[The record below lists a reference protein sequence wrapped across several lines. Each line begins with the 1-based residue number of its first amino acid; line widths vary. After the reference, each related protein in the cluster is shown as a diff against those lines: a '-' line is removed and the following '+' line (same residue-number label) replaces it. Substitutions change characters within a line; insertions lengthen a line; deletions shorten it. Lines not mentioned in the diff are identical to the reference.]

1 MKTLRFLGITLLM
14 VMLAVNFTAC
24 SDNEDEP
31 SGNDEP
37 TIGLSE
43 KKITQIVAL
52 NDYTISLNYNN
63 NRLSKF
69 TWQYHDDPNDWEF
82 NQEITYSEN
91 QVIMTGEVDGS
102 NSKQVYTLNS
112 QGYVSSCTTIDF
124 DENREINT
132 IFEYTQDGY
141 LAKILEKEVF
151 HGEFEDDFSTETTVL
166 TYTDEKLVQTSN
178 EYNSGNN
185 SFPSKEYFSFSYS
198 IGHVNKSKILNPI
211 VEEYIFNYL
220 AAYYAGIL
228 GKTSKILPDS
238 YLSTEL
244 EDSNNLIYIFDND
257 GYVTNILCGNDEY
270 IYTYSE

>member
-1 MKTLRFLGITLLM
+1 MKALRFLGITSLM

-24 SDNEDEP
+24 SDNEPGSNNEP
-31 SGNDEP
+31 
-37 TIGLSE
+37 IGLSE

-52 NDYTISLNYNN
+52 DDYTISLYYSN

-69 TWQYHDDPNDWEF
+69 TWYYHDDPNDWEF
-82 NQEITYSEN
+82 NQEITYSGN
-91 QVIMTGEVDGS
+91 QVIMTGKVDGS

-124 DENREINT
+124 DENREIST

-141 LAKILEKEVF
+141 LAKILEREVF
-151 HGEFEDDFSTETTVL
+151 HGEFEDDYSTGTTVL
-166 TYTDEKLVQTSN
+166 TYSNEKLIQTFN

-185 SFPSKEYFSFSYS
+185 SFPSKEYFSFYYS
-198 IGHVNKSKILNPI
+198 TDHVNKSKILNPI

-244 EDSNNLIYIFDND
+244 EDSNNLIYIFDSD
-257 GYVTNILCGNDEY
+257 GYVTNILCGNNEY